1 MKEYNMKKAFTIV
14 ELIFVIVVLGI
25 VASMGAD
32 TIVQVFKNTVPQ
44 KATNVASTK
53 AELAVQQV
61 ANRLRY
67 AVPWSLLARNAAD
80 GSNPEQLGDVGEN
93 DTDDKIIEWIG
104 VDGDGFEA
112 TTPPAWSGYCDV
124 ASSTTT
130 SCSTPGSDLGKLD
143 TVIQSLG
150 GVGTTDAIVI
160 FDTSECSPGKQ
171 YQITNMGLTGD
182 SSCAF
187 PLTASSGTTLNYAD
201 SPKTRADKYDI
212 AWSAYAIVPVVRNG
226 GDINGDKEDDDV
238 FDLELRYNY
247 QPWLGETY
255 AGASRQVIATN
266 VSVFKVA
273 QNSLTK
279 NDIRVKICIKQPI
292 GRGSEDFISMCKE
305 KAVSR

>member
-1 MKEYNMKKAFTIV
+1 MSKIFKTKKAFTIV

-80 GSNPEQLGDVGEN
+80 GSNPEQLGDVGDN
-93 DTDDKIIEWIG
+93 DTNDKIIEWIG

-124 ASSTTT
+124 ASST

-143 TVIQSLG
+143 TVIQSLD

-160 FDTSECSPGKQ
+160 FDTSGCSSSGKK
-171 YQITNMGLTGD
+171 YQITNMGFTGD

-187 PLTASSGTTLNYAD
+187 PLTASSGTTLNYLGN
-201 SPKTRADKYDI
+201 PEVRVDKYDI
-212 AWSAYAIVPVVRNG
+212 AWSAYALVPTDWR
-226 GDINGDKEDDDV
+226 DINGDGVDDV

>member
-1 MKEYNMKKAFTIV
+1 MSKIFKTKKAFTIV

-212 AWSAYAIVPVVRNG
+212 AWSAYAIEPVNER
-226 GDINGDKEDDDV
+226 DINGDGADDV
-238 FDLELRYNY
+238 FDLQLRYNY
-247 QPWLGETY
+247 QPWQGDTY
-255 AGASRQVIATN
+255 ADAPSQIIATN

-292 GRGSEDFISMCKE
+292 GGGSADFISMCKE

>member
-1 MKEYNMKKAFTIV
+1 MSKIFKTKKAFTIV

-67 AVPWSLLARNAAD
+67 AVPWSLLARNAVD
-80 GSNPEQLGDVGEN
+80 GSNPEQLGDVGDK
-93 DTDDKIIEWIG
+93 DTNDKIIEWIG

-201 SPKTRADKYDI
+201 SPKIRADKYDI
-212 AWSAYAIVPVVRNG
+212 AWSAYAIVPTDWR
-226 GDINGDKEDDDV
+226 DINGDGADDV

-247 QPWLGETY
+247 QPWQGDTY
-255 AGASRQVIATN
+255 ADAPSQIIATN

-292 GRGSEDFISMCKE
+292 GRGSKDFISMCKE